1 MTIGGRKAPDL
12 LYWVSP
18 NPPPYPL
25 DFHSEQLQTRY
36 RKTDSW
42 PVNLF
47 KHLKRLTIVGVRDRI
62 LVRRSLRDFY
72 NVLGGH
78 IYFELL
84 YTAVEL
90 DLFTVLKENRRLTLT
105 AISQRLGLDEFPCRI
120 LLLGLVTTGIIR
132 KRGPYFSNTY
142 LGNLALS
149 RDSSLYVGNCVRW
162 QHHIVYKPMFHLLES
177 LKQNRNVG
185 LEEISGPGTTLYERI
200 ASHPELETI
209 FQNAMEEISV
219 QANAVLAEYL
229 DLREGESLVDIGGG
243 KGANVL
249 ALARQNPRL
258 RAAVFDLPT
267 VCAIA
272 EKNFAQASMQDRLS
286 AIPGNCFEDP
296 FPPSRDCFL
305 FCHFMCIWSR
315 DENIGLLKKAYTALN
330 SGGRAVIFDIMQ
342 NDDERGPLAAAMGS
356 PYFLGLATGRG
367 MIYTIREYE
376 DFCRHAGFRKVIRR
390 YLPGEHTAVI
400 AFKP

>member
-1 MTIGGRKAPDL
+1 MRTL
-12 LYWVSP
+12 W
-18 NPPPYPL
+18 
-25 DFHSEQLQTRY
+25 
-36 RKTDSW
+36 
-42 PVNLF
+42 

-62 LVRRSLRDFY
+62 VMRRSLRDFY

-84 YTAVEL
+84 NAAVEL
-90 DLFTVLKENRRLTLT
+90 DLFTVLKEGRRLTLS
-105 AISQRLGLDEFPCRI
+105 AIAQRLQLDEFPCRI
-120 LLLGLVTTGIIR
+120 LLLGLVSTGVIR
-132 KRGPYFSNTY
+132 KRGRYFSNTF

-149 RDSSLYVGNCVRW
+149 RDSPMYAGNIVRW

-185 LEEISGPGTTLYERI
+185 LDEITGPGTTLYERI
-200 ASHPELETI
+200 AAHPELEKI
-209 FQNAMEEISV
+209 FQDAMEEISV

-229 DLREGESLVDIGGG
+229 DLHEGESLVDIGGG
-243 KGANVL
+243 KGANIL

-258 RAAVFDLPT
+258 KAAVFDLPS

-272 EKNFAQASMQDRLS
+272 EKNFAQAGLQERLS
-286 AIPGNCFEDP
+286 AIPGNCFTDP
-296 FPPSRDCFL
+296 FPAARDCFL

-315 DENIGLLKKAYTALN
+315 QENIDLLKKAYTGLN
-330 SGGRAVIFDIMQ
+330 PRGRVVIFDIMQ
-342 NDDERGPLAAAMGS
+342 NDDEQGPLAAAMGS

-376 DFCRHAGFRKVIRR
+376 DFCREAGFRKIIRR
-390 YLPGEHTAVI
+390 NLPGEHTAVI
-400 AFKP
+400 AFKT